1 MADPVP
7 DPLPS
12 RHASLRVSG
21 IAVPVRLGWS
31 AAERARPQQAI
42 VDLAL
47 RFQSLPGACRSDRL
61 DETVDYG
68 LLVQRIVDTA
78 AAAEYRLLEHLV
90 AALIAALQ
98 PTLPPGIAV
107 AVTVTKHP
115 PIPSIQGGAS
125 FRIGDWPESGDG

>member
-7 DPLPS
+7 DSLPS

-21 IAVPVRLGWS
+21 ITVPVRLGWP
-31 AAERARPQQAI
+31 AAERATPQQAI
-42 VDLAL
+42 VDVTL

-61 DETVDYG
+61 DDTVDYG
-68 LLVQRIVDTA
+68 PLVQRVVETA
-78 AAAEYRLLEHLV
+78 AAAEYRLLEHLA

-98 PTLPPGIAV
+98 AMLPDGIGLAV
-107 AVTVTKHP
+107 RVTKQP

-125 FRIGDWPESGDG
+125 FRIGDWPESGDA